1 MTVASR
7 LKQSLATLKHIE
19 AGIHTFM
26 ERATDD
32 QVKREFQSCQESL
45 ERIINRV
52 ETRIKEIELE
62 EPQFKGF

>member
-1 MTVASR
+1 
-7 LKQSLATLKHIE
+7 
-19 AGIHTFM
+19 M